1 MSDVKSL
8 TRSFGET
15 KSVEL
20 DEERM
25 LRVIATAPTLDRD
38 LEVLDTK
45 TARIPIKPKGWKYA
59 EDLTVEDDIDIPF
72 LVDHD
77 QWNGIQ
83 KQAGSVKKMYINE
96 SGELEA
102 IVKLS
107 TVEMGE
113 HVYTLAKEGHL
124 GNSFSIGFSMMNAT
138 EDAEAIKNYEITELS
153 AVFKGSNRDARLTEV
168 KSIEKQEAS
177 DLDVKKAKAAKLLK
191 EIEAAEAAKI
201 EKEAAD
207 EIIEVLSDTPEAKE
221 TETPATD
228 EGSDTEEVTVNTLTQ
243 EQRAEATKSIKT
255 HVAKVKGIVADV
267 ANADGSWEAE
277 DDKWEALEPVRDLFY
292 ALQEAYY
299 FTPTK
304 VEDFDVLLA
313 EFSELVA
320 ALARKESDVKMSD
333 QLTKAFDGKS
343 LDDIKQV
350 VDTIVG
356 TVPEVEEEA
365 PAVEAEKEKEKEKD
379 ENEVVEADEEAEEAE
394 PEVESEE
401 VVEKVEVESATEA
414 EKTEPDTETKKET
427 KTMSK
432 DIAKKMVIDPADQP
446 AVDTKATAS
455 NYLDSRQA
463 VKDFGRVLVKSAGKS
478 AEGVKAAWAAELEAK
493 GITNPEVLLPTPV
506 LSRITALLESEGP
519 IWTRLRKTGAKAFR
533 VAIDSNTGDTAR
545 AGGHQRGD
553 VKDEEVITLV
563 PRLIRSQMIYKY
575 IVLDRETEF
584 EDDGALM
591 DYISEEL
598 PRRIIAEIERAVVI
612 GDGREDTDKRKIR
625 EIRSIREDA
634 VSGSG
639 YAVRFTE
646 VAGLTPFQKLVR
658 AGQELET
665 EGSRL
670 LVAKKSFL
678 GDLTLQ
684 ENANGGLVFAPG
696 TNLASLLGYEDIY
709 TPRWMN
715 EDTEND
721 AYDFVPNSYY
731 TVGQTSVEAFSDFK
745 LSTNQY
751 EYLQEIFV
759 GGALVDLVS
768 GVAIASE
775 DASQSSDQLTSLY

>member
-83 KQAGSVKKMYINE
+83 KQAGSVKKMYINDA
-96 SGELEA
+96 GELEA

-138 EDAEAIKNYEITELS
+138 EDNEAIKNYEITELS

-168 KSIEKQEAS
+168 KSIKKQEAS
-177 DLDVKKAKAAKLLK
+177 ALDAMEAEASELLK
-191 EIEAAEAAKI
+191 KIEEVKQAKIETEAAE
-201 EKEAAD
+201 
-207 EIIEVLSDTPEAKE
+207 EIIEVLADTEVAEE
-221 TETPATD
+221 TKTPATE
-228 EGSDTEEVTVNTLTQ
+228 EGSDTEEVKVKQLTETQ
-243 EQRAEATKSIKT
+243 KAEATKSVKT
-255 HVAKVKGIVADV
+255 HMAKVKGIVADV
-267 ANADGSWEAE
+267 ANADSSWDVS
-277 DDKWEALEPVRDLFY
+277 DDKWEALEPVRELFY

-299 FTPTK
+299 FTPTL
-304 VEDFDVLLA
+304 VEDFDVLLE
-313 EFSELVA
+313 EFSEMVS
-320 ALARKESDVKMSD
+320 ALARKDSDVKMSD
-333 QLTKAFDGKS
+333 ELTKALDGKT
-343 LDDIKQV
+343 LEDVKTV
-350 VDTIVG
+350 VDTLVG
-356 TVPEVEEEA
+356 TEKIAEVEETPAEVPAEVEA
-365 PAVEAEKEKEKEKD
+365 PVEEKETQTDKVEVVDDEVATPVATEPKIEDEVQEVKDESASEAEK
-379 ENEVVEADEEAEEAE
+379 NE
-394 PEVESEE
+394 
-401 VVEKVEVESATEA
+401 T
-414 EKTEPDTETKKET
+414 DTKSIKET
-427 KTMSK
+427 KTMSTE
-432 DIAKKMVIDPADQP
+432 IAKKMVIDPADQ
-446 AVDTKATAS
+446 ATVDTKATAS
-455 NYLDSRQA
+455 NYLDSKQA
-463 VKDFGRVLVKSAGKS
+463 VKDFGSVLVKSAGMS
-478 AEGVKAAWAAELEAK
+478 AEAVKDAWAAHLEAK
-493 GITNPEVLLPTPV
+493 GITNPEVLLPTPIV
-506 LSRITALLESEGP
+506 SRITSLLETEGP
-519 IWTRLRKTGAKAFR
+519 IWTRVRKTGAKAFR

-563 PRLIRSQMIYKY
+563 PRLIRGQLIYKY

-598 PRRIIAEIERAVVI
+598 PRRIIAEIERAIVI
-612 GDGREDTDKRKIR
+612 GDGRLLSDKRKIT
-625 EIRSIREDA
+625 EIKSIREDA

-639 YAVRFTE
+639 YAVRYVPATT
-646 VAGLTPFQKLVR
+646 LTPYQRLVR

-665 EGSRL
+665 EGPRL
-670 LVAKKSFL
+670 LVANKAFV
-678 GDLTLQ
+678 GNLTLQ

-696 TNLASLLGYEDIY
+696 TNLAQLLGYEEIY

-721 AYDFVPNSYY
+721 AYDFVPASYY
-731 TVGQTSVEAFSDFK
+731 TVGQNSVEAFSDFK

-768 GVAIASE
+768 AVAIAKTT
-775 DASQSSDQLTSLY
+775 AS